1 MCKRISIPG
10 YQSHYLL
17 QVVAPS
23 QRTLWDAF
31 LHEHPHGHLLQSWRW
46 GDLKEATGWQP
57 VRLALWDQD
66 EQRIVA
72 GAQVLRYTAPH
83 IPLRLGHLAY
93 VPKGP
98 VLDWTRPELCD
109 AFFTQ
114 LHRWLRTHGALALRI
129 EPPLGVGTPEEKL
142 ARPYLD
148 APGARAVHPVQ
159 PLRTIVVDLQADE
172 DELRA
177 RMKDKTRYN
186 IGLATRRG
194 VTIRV
199 AQTLDD
205 ARNWYA
211 LLQVT
216 GERDRFGVHTQDYYL
231 RAWELLQEQAYGRLF
246 LAEHEGDLL
255 AGIFVSVFAHE
266 GIYLYGASSNERRN
280 LMPNYLLQW
289 EAMRWARSRGARQ
302 YDLWG
307 IPDTDDADEAMAG
320 VYRFKRGW
328 GGRVVHFIGGIEYV
342 YRPLAMRLARRFISG
357 V

>member
-1 MCKRISIPG
+1 MCKRISMLGHRPR
-10 YQSHYLL
+10 YPL

-23 QRTLWDAF
+23 QRPLWDAF

-46 GDLKEATGWQP
+46 GDLKETTGWQP
-57 VRLALWDQD
+57 VRLALWDRD

-72 GAQVLRYTAPH
+72 GAQVLRYTAPY
-83 IPLRLGHLAY
+83 IPPRLGHLAY

-98 VLDWTRPELCD
+98 VLDWTNPELCD

-114 LHRWLRTHGALALRI
+114 LHRWLRVHGALALRT
-129 EPPLGVGTPEEKL
+129 EPPVEIGTSEEKL

-148 APGARAVHPVQ
+148 VPGAHFIHPVQ
-159 PLRTIVVDLQADE
+159 PLRTIVVDLQTDE
-172 DELRA
+172 AELRA

-186 IGLATRRG
+186 IGLAARRG

-199 AQTLDD
+199 ARTLDD
-205 ARNWYA
+205 VHNWYA

-216 GERDRFGVHTQDYYL
+216 GERDHFGVHTQAYYR
-231 RAWELLQEQAYGRLF
+231 RAWELLQEQDNARLF
-246 LAEHEGDLL
+246 LAEHDGNLL
-255 AGIFVSVFAHE
+255 AGIFVAVFAHE

-280 LMPNYLLQW
+280 LMPNHLLQW
-289 EAMRWARSRGARQ
+289 EAMRWVRSRGARQ

-307 IPDTDDADEAMAG
+307 ISDTDDADEAMAG

-328 GGRVVHFIGGIEYV
+328 GGHVVQFIGSYEYV
-342 YRPLAMRLARRFISG
+342 YHPLAMRLARRFMKEY
-357 V
+357 

>member
-1 MCKRISIPG
+1 MCKRISMLGHRPR
-10 YQSHYLL
+10 YPL

-23 QRTLWDAF
+23 QRPLWDAF

-46 GDLKEATGWQP
+46 GDLKETTGWQP
-57 VRLALWDQD
+57 VRLALWDRD

-72 GAQVLRYTAPH
+72 GAQVLRYTAPY
-83 IPLRLGHLAY
+83 IPPRLGHLAY

-98 VLDWTRPELCD
+98 VLDWTNPELCD

-114 LHRWLRTHGALALRI
+114 LHRWLRVHGALALRT
-129 EPPLGVGTPEEKL
+129 EPPVEIGTSEEKL

-148 APGARAVHPVQ
+148 VPGAHFIHPVQ
-159 PLRTIVVDLQADE
+159 PLRTIVVDLQTDE
-172 DELRA
+172 AELRA

-186 IGLATRRG
+186 IGLAARRG

-199 AQTLDD
+199 ARTLDD
-205 ARNWYA
+205 VHNWYA

-216 GERDRFGVHTQDYYL
+216 GERDHFGVHTQAYYR
-231 RAWELLQEQAYGRLF
+231 RAWELLQEQDNARLF
-246 LAEHEGDLL
+246 LAEHDGNLL
-255 AGIFVSVFAHE
+255 AGIFVAVFAHE

-280 LMPNYLLQW
+280 LMPNHLLQW
-289 EAMRWARSRGARQ
+289 EAMRWVRSRGARQ

-328 GGRVVHFIGGIEYV
+328 GGHVVQFISSYEYV
-342 YRPLAMRLARRFISG
+342 YHPLAMRLARRFMKEY
-357 V
+357 